1 MYLTPE
7 QERVLKGGDGW
18 AAAKALEIL
27 VRVGEALGAQEL
39 VEVKHAH
46 VSGVSYSNIGEY
58 GLEFVRELFKRGGR
72 ARVFTTINPGCLD
85 YSGLSKLIDN
95 SYKDRQ
101 AIIDSSLISMRF
113 TPIFTCIPYY
123 YRAPA
128 PREHLSWGESSA
140 VIFANSI
147 FGAFTNREGGP
158 IALASAITGYTYKAG
173 LHFLENRV
181 ARVLVEIPARLSD
194 TPLGA
199 IGLFMGE
206 AIKEIPLIDF
216 RHGLPPIWD
225 IKVLLASMAASGS
238 HALAIIPGITPR
250 GTYVIDIIEKIT
262 VERRDAEEHM
272 GRDPQRDEK
281 VLGYVGCPHL
291 HLFEL
296 QAIARILRK
305 YGKPRRGRLLLTI
318 PPELAAK
325 YSGLVQF
332 LISKGVDVGA
342 GTCPVVSRL
351 RSRYDIVVTNSGKAA
366 FYLRRIH
373 GLEVSVRNLREVIEA
388 VYS

>member
-7 QERVLKGGDGW
+7 QERMLKGEEGW

-27 VRVGEALGAQEL
+27 VKVGEALGAEEL

-46 VSGVSYSNIGEY
+46 ISGVSYSNIGEY
-58 GLEFVRELFKRGGR
+58 GLEFIRELFERGGR

-101 AIIDSSLISMRF
+101 AVIDSSLISMGFR
-113 TPIFTCIPYY
+113 PIFTCIPYY

-173 LHFLENRV
+173 LHFLDNRR
-181 ARVLVEIPARLSD
+181 ARVLVEVPASLSD
-194 TPLGA
+194 APLGA
-199 IGLFMGE
+199 VGLFIGE
-206 AIKEIPLIDF
+206 ATRDIPLIDF
-216 RHGLPPIWD
+216 RYGPPPIWD

-238 HALAIIPGITPR
+238 HALAVIPGVTPR
-250 GTYVIDIIEKIT
+250 GTYVIDIVEKVTIERGE
-262 VERRDAEEHM
+262 VEKYM
-272 GRDPQRDEK
+272 GRDPRRDEE

-296 QAIARILRK
+296 RMIARILRR

-325 YSGLVQF
+325 HSELVQF
-332 LISKGVDVGA
+332 LVSKGVDIGA

-373 GLEVSVRNLREVIEA
+373 GLEVSVRNLREVVEA